1 MSEREVYPNAPIV
14 LMVVEVRHAA
24 CEPLERAQVTQLSTL
39 VRDEFPLPGEI
50 NELSVELQAIPG
62 APPTQYQKVATFPRW
77 TTRNRR
83 TALTVRQNSL
93 TIETTQYG
101 SYERVRALLKLALQA
116 RIAVDPPPGVERIGL
131 RYIDEI
137 RVPAESEDGRPSWGD
152 WVDPTLLGPVDIGP
166 KLSLVPTAGEGVIV
180 FSNTDNRALVLRYG
194 AQEDLA
200 VQSTP
205 DLRRPMPPPGPL
217 FKFDIDS
224 YWQSGDEIPEF
235 TTDYILAQSDDLHR
249 PVRGVFES
257 LISDRLR
264 EEVLRHG

>member
-14 LMVVEVRHAA
+14 LMVAEVRHPH
-24 CEPLERAQVTQLSTL
+24 CEPLERKQVTQLSAM
-39 VRDEFPLPGEI
+39 VRDPFPLPGEI
-50 NELSVELQAIPG
+50 RDMSVEIQAAPG
-62 APPTQYQKVATFPRW
+62 TAPTHTQTFASSPRW

-83 TALTVRQNSL
+83 TALTMRPNGL
-93 TIETTQYG
+93 TIETTEYG
-101 SYERVRALLKLALQA
+101 SYERVRALLELALQA
-116 RIAVDPPPGVERIGL
+116 RIAIDPPAGVERIGL

-137 RVPAESEDGRPSWGD
+137 RVPVENENSRPSWGE
-152 WVDPTLLGPVDIGP
+152 WVDPTLLGPAHIGSE
-166 KLSLVPTAGEGVIV
+166 LNLIPTTGEGVIV
-180 FSNTDNRALVLRYG
+180 FSNMDNRALVLRYG

-205 DLRRPMPPPGPL
+205 ELRRPMPLPGPL

-235 TTDYILAQSDDLHR
+235 TVDHVLAQADDLHS